1 MRSTACRE
9 IAAEPPRAPL
19 SSSSNSNIPVADEDL
34 ATRLVAQSLA
44 VDMADEFPDNADE
57 LLEAECIEYV
67 PVPWRAKYSEEEW
80 AAKVLAL
87 RSSVISEEPE
97 TLQQEYVST
106 VQHHELFGTHF
117 FHVKKVNDVEA
128 IAALPTSMIAAFN
141 SDGLHFCDENRRVL
155 MSYGYADISWR
166 RLCRAVPC
174 VRWRSVAT
182 NCATWGAVAQGRSP
196 PARPRR
202 CRRSSRRRHPPLGGP
217 APGARHAV
225 TSLPAAQPAMQ
236 ATGQLR

>member
-1 MRSTACRE
+1 M
-9 IAAEPPRAPL
+9 
-19 SSSSNSNIPVADEDL
+19 
-34 ATRLVAQSLA
+34 AQSLA

-182 NCATWGAVAQGRSP
+182 NCATWGAVAQGCLP

-202 CRRSSRRRHPPLGGP
+202 CRLHGQGAAAAAAAGGTRPWAALHP
-217 APGARHAV
+217 APATRCDLSTCRTTCYAGHR
-225 TSLPAAQPAMQ
+225 PAALSCELAHK
-236 ATGQLR
+236 